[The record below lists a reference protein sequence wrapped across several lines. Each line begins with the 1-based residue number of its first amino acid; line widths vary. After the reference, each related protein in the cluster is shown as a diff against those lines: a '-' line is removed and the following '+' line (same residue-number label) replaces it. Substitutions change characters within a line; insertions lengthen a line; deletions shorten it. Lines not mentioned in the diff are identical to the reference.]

1 MGDKEEKSEEKEKE
15 VKERVK
21 GRAKLTRGCGGAGLR
36 VCFMIYL
43 FFGLIMT
50 TVLGTLYRGRL
61 ECYPKAIP
69 TSIQE

>member
-50 TVLGTLYRGRL
+50 TV
-61 ECYPKAIP
+61 C
-69 TSIQE
+69 